1 MTCESNKNHKDAVR
15 RALTYVTPVADKD
28 DGYVDDQ
35 LNIDNSAVAL
45 ICSFRTPTV
54 KCLKRDKN
62 ETNII

>member
-1 MTCESNKNHKDAVR
+1 MTYESNKIHKDAVK
-15 RALTYVTPVADKD
+15 RAFTYATPLADKD
-28 DGYVDDQ
+28 AGYVDDQ